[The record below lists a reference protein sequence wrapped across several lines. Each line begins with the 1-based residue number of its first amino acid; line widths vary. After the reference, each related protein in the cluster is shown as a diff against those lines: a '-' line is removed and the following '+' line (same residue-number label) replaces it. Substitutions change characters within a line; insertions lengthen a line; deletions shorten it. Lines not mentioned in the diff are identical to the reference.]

1 MTWIVT
7 RFAKT
12 IFLPS
17 RLSISWLCYK
27 SLFRNLRIHY
37 MTWFVIRL
45 VLSDSLFGGKIVW
58 ICHVKESNLTR
69 IKQRWAI
76 SHSHGIWM
84 FHTCECVLSLQQ
96 KYNSSRLTSRRWLWG
111 LSVSVCCSVMQCVA
125 VCCSVLQCVAVCV
138 AVPVSYDTHNHA
150 RITHTHTHRHTH
162 TNTDKYRLAQTHR
175 HTHRQ
180 IDTQIHRHRHTY
192 IHAHTHLYK

>member
-7 RFAKT
+7 RPTQT

-27 SLFRNLRIHY
+27 SLFRNLRIHC

-45 VLSDSLFGGKIVW
+45 VLSDNLFGGEIVW
-58 ICHVKESNLTR
+58 VCHMKDSNLTR

-76 SHSHGIWM
+76 SHSYDIWM

-125 VCCSVLQCVAVCV
+125 VCCSVLQYVAARCNFLQCVDVWCSVLQCSAVWCGVMWCVAVCCSV
-138 AVPVSYDTHNHA
+138 LQCGAVCCSV
-150 RITHTHTHRHTH
+150 
-162 TNTDKYRLAQTHR
+162 L
-175 HTHRQ
+175 
-180 IDTQIHRHRHTY
+180 
-192 IHAHTHLYK
+192 